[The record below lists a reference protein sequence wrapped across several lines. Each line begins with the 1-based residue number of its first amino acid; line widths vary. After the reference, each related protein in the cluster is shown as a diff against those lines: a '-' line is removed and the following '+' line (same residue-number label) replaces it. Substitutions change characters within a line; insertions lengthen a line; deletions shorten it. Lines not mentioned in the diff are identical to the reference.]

1 MGYKLFLGILIVL
14 AIGSALW
21 VLIGCHESGNLQE
34 AASNTTWTSETVNAE
49 NGCTTNEFILVF
61 IVLSVLVLMCCN
73 LSNQLPARLA
83 RHIFGNLRKEQT
95 QESNPFLDEDKENGD
110 NLEEIET
117 VRNESDRVEVVCLPL
132 AEKTKKTKSQKNS
145 KIRTSET
152 TSGFEMFVFNK
163 AFDGED
169 HEDSSSEIGNSSVE
183 QSSADSTSMAGK
195 VGEQLMYHP

>member
-83 RHIFGNLRKEQT
+83 RHIFGYLRKAQT
-95 QESNPFLDEDKENGD
+95 PENSPFLEEDKENGD
-110 NLEEIET
+110 NVEEIAT
-117 VRNESDRVEVVCLPL
+117 VRNESDRVEVVCLPM
-132 AEKTKKTKSQKNS
+132 AKKTKKSKSKENS

-152 TSGFEMFVFNK
+152 IGHEMFVFNK
-163 AFDGED
+163 AFNGED
-169 HEDSSSEIGNSSVE
+169 HEDSSSEIGNSTVE
-183 QSSADSTSMAGK
+183 QSAASSTNMAGK
-195 VGEQLMYHP
+195 VGEQLMYNP